1 MQRFA
6 QTLERHQ
13 ASGGN
18 GMDAQALR
26 RLLPELN
33 QFVARFADCFVD
45 RRSREHLPVDVQG
58 QLSDLDRKSVEPIAL
73 KAGLPP
79 RSLQEFLSLLSW
91 DELRM
96 RDRVQQIVAAD
107 HAGPNTV
114 GLIDETSVVKKGT
127 KTPGVQRQ
135 WCGHVGKVE
144 NCMVTVH
151 LGYVQGDFQC
161 LLDGDL
167 YLPESWHEDRARC
180 RAAGIP
186 DDVVY
191 RPKWKIALEQYDRA
205 VANGI
210 HFDWLTFDEHYGS
223 KPEFLTGLS
232 SRHQTWVAE
241 VPKDTCGWLAEPRVT
256 TQPRRNGSRGRRPT
270 KPRLV
275 KASPT
280 AKRADRLWKHHP
292 KLRDQTWTRYR
303 FDDREQGP
311 SVWEAKH
318 AAFWPTAVQ
327 GVHGEQWHLIV
338 ARHVLREGELKF
350 FLSNAP
356 TDTPTETLLW
366 VALSRHRVERCFQ
379 DQKSELGLDHYEG
392 RTYRGLIRHLLLT
405 CVSFLF
411 LMRATLKR
419 RGEKPRVDRAASS
432 SSRGQPDHHS
442 VVQPTNSSIPPG
454 PTGRRDPLS
463 STAQHPGPQ
472 EPRQTHQTTVTTQ
485 RRPVERNDSLQ
496 TARLAL

>member
-1 MQRFA
+1 
-6 QTLERHQ
+6 
-13 ASGGN
+13 
-18 GMDAQALR
+18 MDAKALTA
-26 RLLPELN
+26 LLPELN
-33 QFVARFADCFVD
+33 RFVARFGDCFVD
-45 RRSREHLPVDVQG
+45 RRSREHLPVYVHG

-73 KAGLPP
+73 RAGLPP
-79 RSLQEFLSLLSW
+79 RTLQEFLSLLSW

-96 RDRVQQIVAAD
+96 RDRVQRIVASE

-167 YLPESWHEDRARC
+167 YLPESWHEDRQRC
-180 RAAGIP
+180 RNAGIP

-191 RPKWKIALEQYDRA
+191 RPKWKIALEQFDRA
-205 VANGI
+205 SANGL

-223 KPEFLTGLS
+223 KPQFLAELTA
-232 SRHQTWVAE
+232 RNQAWVAE
-241 VPKDTCGWLAEPRVT
+241 VPKDTCGWLTEPRVT
-256 TQPRRNGSRGRRPT
+256 THPRRSGSRGRRPSH
-270 KPRLV
+270 PRLV
-275 KASPT
+275 KGSPT
-280 AKRADRLWKHHP
+280 AKRADRLLKRHP
-292 KLRDQTWTRYR
+292 QLRDQVWSLYR

-318 AAFWPTAVQ
+318 VVFWPTAAD
-327 GVHGEQWHLIV
+327 GVHGDRLHLII

-356 TDTPTETLLW
+356 AGTATETLLW
-366 VALSRHRVERCFQ
+366 VALTRHRVERCFQ

-392 RTYRGLIRHLLLT
+392 RTYRGLIRHLMLT

-419 RGEKPRVDRAASS
+419 RGEKPGVDCAAGAP
-432 SSRGQPDHHS
+432 SRGQPNHHT
-442 VVQPTNSSIPPG
+442 VVQRAHTSMPPG
-454 PTGRRDPLS
+454 PTGRRDPLP
-463 STAQHPGPQ
+463 PGPQ
-472 EPRQTHQTTVTTQ
+472 RSSSQKPRQTHETTAATQRHSPARSRSMQTT
-485 RRPVERNDSLQ
+485 
-496 TARLAL
+496 RLAL